1 MYSAEVKKSIKVGDT
16 PHLYVIDVLQTCTN
30 LLYSMSLLALIF
42 TIILIIP
49 YNLFAQVRYTV
60 NIPCMNTIDGVI
72 CYDQNGSAL
81 LVTTNYGTYRPGD
94 GWSEI
99 WFSTFAEQGYTS
111 FLTPSIPQGY
121 QIISANYYC
130 YISGCWG
137 DDIHYNYPVFQMPWE
152 TINPALLLTHIDYG
166 SSLDSSDLNPILLHQ
181 PIPIANSY
189 TPGWNSTDIFTMLL
203 DDIQNNR
210 VYSQYML
217 SLQFNSDWDVY
228 DDCVVVHAA
237 GFPTSPYILVEYEL
251 IPAPPVI
258 EHEQVA
264 SISNDLLPMTVAATI
279 IDDTGISSASL
290 ICKIDNEADTTIA
303 MENTFENLYECTINP
318 VLPSSGGH
326 FYYRI
331 CATDLDDNAS
341 SVPDSGWFDIEFT
354 PTSNVDPSAQ
364 STIYVNLGIYP
375 NPFSASCTI
384 EILDK
389 LSHDNTINIYNIK
402 GQLIKRFIA
411 TSDIKGSRS
420 VSWNGDDSSGNQVS
434 EGVYIVKLVN
444 NKGIYTTKLLKLR

>member
-1 MYSAEVKKSIKVGDT
+1 MPNK
-16 PHLYVIDVLQTCTN
+16 
-30 LLYSMSLLALIF
+30 LLAQI
-42 TIILIIP
+42 
-49 YNLFAQVRYTV
+49 RYTEYLLC
-60 NIPCMNTIDGVI
+60 NNTMDGTIMFDNVGTVLFLTS
-72 CYDQNGSAL
+72 D
-81 LVTTNYGTYRPGD
+81 TGTYRPGD
-94 GWSEI
+94 GWSSI
-99 WFSTFAEQGYTS
+99 MFTTVAEYGYTS
-111 FLTPSIPQGY
+111 FDISPIPIGY
-121 QIISANYYC
+121 QLISASYYC

-137 DDIHYNYPVFQMPWE
+137 DDIHYNYPVFQMPGA

-166 SSLDSSDLNPILLHQ
+166 SSLDPSDINPIILHQ
-181 PIPIANSY
+181 PITITDSY
-189 TPGWNSTDIFTMLL
+189 TPGWNSIDVTNQIINDV
-203 DDIQNNR
+203 QNNR
-210 VYSQYML
+210 NYSQYML
-217 SLQFNSDWDVY
+217 SLQFTSDWDILN
-228 DDCVVVHAA
+228 DTVVIHAA

-290 ICKIDNEADTTIA
+290 TYKINNEADTTIV

-331 CATDLDDNAS
+331 CATDLDDNTS

-354 PTSNVDPSAQ
+354 PSSNDDPSAP
-364 STIYVNLGIYP
+364 STIYDNLRIYP
-375 NPFSASCTI
+375 NPFSVSCTI

-389 LSHDNTINIYNIK
+389 LSLDNTINIYNIK

-434 EGVYIVKLVN
+434 EGVYIVQLVN
-444 NKGIYTTKLLKLR
+444 NKGIYATKFLKIK